1 MDEENDE
8 YFRCYVEK
16 QKLLDTLKTKTPNE
30 AVMNFLSKTEI
41 PYVII
46 GGKAAAFHIGN
57 PDTEAKKIAVASEDY
72 DVLVP
77 DRFKYDFI
85 KRLVKEMDSTTMTTL
100 YLKENESL
108 QIYMLGWY
116 VDKSFI
122 SYVDVHVKD
131 NLPAHELSTGNIKYA
146 NVKWLCEELTLTI
159 KSRSSSDERTKY
171 MKRLIRF
178 QLLNA
183 QLLYGVPELSP
194 ESA

>member
-8 YFRCYVEK
+8 YFRRYVEK

-30 AVMNFLSKTEI
+30 AVTNFLSKTEI

-57 PDTEAKKIAVASEDY
+57 PDTEPKKFAVASEDY

-85 KRLVKEMDSTTMTTL
+85 KCLVKEMDSTTTTTL
-100 YLKENESL
+100 FLKENESL

-116 VDKSFI
+116 VDRTFQSF
-122 SYVDVHVKD
+122 VDVHVVKD
-131 NLPAHELSTGNIKYA
+131 KLPNHKVSSENLKYV
-146 NVKWLCEELTLTI
+146 NKTWLCEELTRTI
-159 KSRSSSDERTKY
+159 KTRSSSEERTKY
-171 MKRLIRF
+171 MKRLLRNK
-178 QLLNA
+178 LLNA
-183 QLLYGVPELSP
+183 
-194 ESA
+194 SA